1 MRKFLLKNDDILNI
15 LYENNILV
23 VKSNISQFCTKFTKF
38 EKIIYSKKDEKYFI
52 TTYNF
57 NKKTKFEIEISK
69 NEYKEAL
76 KISPIISKQS
86 YKFSIEGSDFIL
98 EDYKGF
104 ATLEFD
110 NKENNFNLPTI
121 FKNIDMKEITDEKFY
136 DNMLFYKKA
145 YLKLDNKKTIQVLKT
160 LPFLKLVFP
169 DDIDAYEAFL
179 ILINQFNFQYLSTFE
194 KYTLTKNNDFLYD
207 LRQKTIEISSLL
219 NEFKD
224 IIDNEI
230 FTNLQN
236 LLKQN
241 LDNIDEIYKFKSLI
255 DYFKTISYSKKTI
268 NSLEFV
274 LKNQNEFF
282 GFKKDFNYEIFLEDF
297 NGFYKKDS
305 KILKEFVARKI
316 RFNLVL
322 VQKKFNKLSSE
333 SLNSEFFEFKIFIDS
348 LKSLLKSFYLV
359 FDIKII
365 KKIYKE
371 VLKLSIRL
379 DDLYDRNSWC
389 EIINLY
395 DKGENK
401 AFLKEQKDE
410 ISVFMFELRSKL
422 IGEKSK
428 FIDEARRSSKVL
440 KVYYK
445 KEIYEKSKQN
455 H

>member
-23 VKSNISQFCTKFTKF
+23 VKSNISEFCTKFTKF

-57 NKKTKFEIEISK
+57 NKKTKFEVLTSK
-69 NEYKEAL
+69 DEYKKAL
-76 KISPIISKQS
+76 KISPVINKQS
-86 YKFSIEGSDFIL
+86 YKFSIEGNDFIL

-110 NKENNFNLPTI
+110 NKESNFNLPTI
-121 FKNIDMKEITDEKFY
+121 FNNIDMKEITDEKFY

-160 LPFLKLVFP
+160 LPFLKLVFS

-224 IIDNEI
+224 IIDDEI

-241 LDNIDEIYKFKSLI
+241 LDNID
-255 DYFKTISYSKKTI
+255 
-268 NSLEFV
+268 V
-274 LKNQNEFF
+274 
-282 GFKKDFNYEIFLEDF
+282 
-297 NGFYKKDS
+297 
-305 KILKEFVARKI
+305 
-316 RFNLVL
+316 
-322 VQKKFNKLSSE
+322 
-333 SLNSEFFEFKIFIDS
+333 
-348 LKSLLKSFYLV
+348 
-359 FDIKII
+359 
-365 KKIYKE
+365 
-371 VLKLSIRL
+371 
-379 DDLYDRNSWC
+379 
-389 EIINLY
+389 
-395 DKGENK
+395 K
-401 AFLKEQKDE
+401 A
-410 ISVFMFELRSKL
+410 
-422 IGEKSK
+422 
-428 FIDEARRSSKVL
+428 
-440 KVYYK
+440 
-445 KEIYEKSKQN
+445 
-455 H
+455 